1 MEAKESLIK
10 AIKALVEIGKPILR
24 STYID
29 LLMGKQTPEISEE
42 QLDDTEAF
50 GSGESHEEEYW
61 NTLID
66 KAIEC
71 GYIRIRSAKR
81 GSIEY
86 TSAARS
92 FVRKPTSF
100 LLPDE
105 EEEDTSDMNIIPDDS
120 IDEIVQT
127 AIEAKRPIKS
137 ASSIKTKQ
145 QIKIIHAIDRKM
157 ALDDFA
163 ETESIGFDEVLE
175 DLEQLQH
182 QGRKMDITYFT
193 NEIIGA
199 DEMAELFDFFNQE
212 GDDMK
217 HAMDEYGDVYSEE
230 ELRLARLVW
239 RNER

>member
-50 GSGESHEEEYW
+50 GSGESHDEDYW

-66 KAIEC
+66 KAIES
-71 GYIRIRSAKR
+71 GYIRIRSVKR
-81 GSIEY
+81 NSIEY

-92 FVRKPTSF
+92 FMRKPTSF
-100 LLPDE
+100 QLP
-105 EEEDTSDMNIIPDDS
+105 EEEDDTPEMNIIPDAN

-127 AIEAKRPIKS
+127 AIETKKPTKS
-137 ASSIKTKQ
+137 TSSVKTKQ

-163 ETESIGFDEVLE
+163 ETEGIGFDEVLD
-175 DLEQLQH
+175 DLEQLQN

-199 DEMAELFDFFNQE
+199 DEMSELFDFFNQE
-212 GDDMK
+212 GDEMN
-217 HAMDEYGDVYSEE
+217 HVVAEYGDVYSEE

-239 RNER
+239 RNSR